1 MNRSNQQKQIIR
13 EKKRGIGFETAADMG
28 GGGGYRRNTSPEVE
42 IATHVD
48 GTPI

>member
-1 MNRSNQQKQIIR
+1 MNRSNQQKQRIR
-13 EKKRGIGFETAADMG
+13 EKKRGIGFETAADM